1 MVRVL
6 KQPEERK
13 AEIMDIAWSLFSS
26 KGYEETSVNEIIENT
41 GIAKGTFYYYF
52 KSKEEILDAV
62 IERNMDRQIEK
73 LKTSLNE
80 KDLNAIE
87 KIKTIIVKN
96 HEPQDDCDNF
106 IGSLHRKGNFVMHYK
121 SLIQSVKKYTPL
133 ISDIIKQGIN
143 EGLFKTDYPIEITE
157 FLLVGTN
164 FLFDPSIF
172 TWSKDE
178 YILKIKLIEDVI
190 ETSLRT
196 EKGAF
201 AFLSEM
207 TEQLYQENEG
217 MR

>member
-1 MVRVL
+1 ML

-73 LKTSLNE
+73 LKISLND

-106 IGSLHRKGNFVMHYK
+106 VDHLHRKGNFVMHYK

-143 EGLFKTDYPIEITE
+143 EGIFKTDYPVEITE
-157 FLLVGTN
+157 FLLIGTN

-178 YILKIKLIEDVI
+178 YISKIKLIEDVI